1 MSNIL
6 EYMPDYYDGVYEIEE
21 LLKAQGKALDAGD
34 AKQEK
39 ILANQFVGQADADGI
54 SIYEQQL
61 GITPPAGA
69 SLEERRQTVLI
80 ENAPPIELTKN
91 YLHNT
96 ATLYGLSLDFAID
109 TKSHTI
115 TVYSVGGATES
126 QVANLTNWLNRVLP
140 VNMAYDIKISF
151 ITQSSTLSA
160 DTTLSI
166 NYVLEAVSLA
176 EPSQTI

>member
-6 EYMPDYYDGVYEIEE
+6 DYMPDYYLGVREMEE
-21 LLKAQGKALDAGD
+21 LLKVQGKALDTSD
-34 AKQEK
+34 AEQDK
-39 ILANQFVGQADADGI
+39 ILANQFIGQADADGI

-61 GITPPAGA
+61 GITPQAGE
-69 SLEERRQTVLI
+69 SLEERRRTVLI

-96 ATLYGLSLDFAID
+96 ATLYGLSLDFAVD
-109 TKSHTI
+109 TKNHTI

-140 VNMAYDIKISF
+140 ANMIYDIKISF
-151 ITQSSTLSA
+151 VTQSSTLSA
-160 DTTLSI
+160 DTALAIS
-166 NYVLEAVSLA
+166 YVLEAMSLA
-176 EPSQTI
+176 EPSQTV